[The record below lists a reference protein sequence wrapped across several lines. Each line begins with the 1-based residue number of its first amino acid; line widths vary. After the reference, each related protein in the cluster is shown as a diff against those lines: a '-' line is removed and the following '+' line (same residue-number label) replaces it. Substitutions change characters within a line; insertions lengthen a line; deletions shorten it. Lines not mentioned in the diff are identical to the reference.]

1 MVSNKFAF
9 FRQYGI
15 AVVLIVLIIF
25 FSVATDSFLRTENLW
40 NVTRQVAMLGIS
52 AVGMSCVILTAGID
66 LSVGSLMSLTNI
78 FCATLMVRAGIHPVI
93 SVVLTLI
100 LAVFVGFVNG
110 VFINEFDVPPLIT
123 TLGMMTSLRGLSY
136 VLCGG
141 MPIFGFPDHFRILG
155 QGYIGK
161 IPIPV
166 IIMLCIFILGW
177 IFLNKVRYG
186 RYIYGLGGNEEAAR
200 LSGINVKHMKYM
212 VYMLSAFLT
221 GIASIIMLS
230 RINTGQ
236 PKIGTGFEMQVIT
249 AVVLGGV
256 SIFGGQGKLF
266 SVFLGVLIMGV
277 LANGMILMNVSE
289 YYQMVTRGAVLLTA
303 VVFDN
308 LSKRDRNT

>member
-1 MVSNKFAF
+1 
-9 FRQYGI
+9 
-15 AVVLIVLIIF
+15 
-25 FSVATDSFLRTENLW
+25 
-40 NVTRQVAMLGIS
+40 
-52 AVGMSCVILTAGID
+52 
-66 LSVGSLMSLTNI
+66 MSLTNI
-78 FCATLMVRAGIHPVI
+78 FCATLMVKVGIHPV
-93 SVVLTLI
+93 VAVLLTLV
-100 LAVFVGFVNG
+100 LSVFIGLING
-110 VFINEFDVPPLIT
+110 VFINEFNVPPLIT
-123 TLGMMTSLRGLSY
+123 TLGTMTTLRGISY

-141 MPIFGFPDHFRILG
+141 MPIFGFPDGFRLLG

-161 IPIPV
+161 VPIPV
-166 IIMLCIFILGW
+166 IIMICIFILGW

-221 GIASIIMLS
+221 GIASILMLS

-266 SVFLGVLIMGV
+266 SVFVGVLIMGV

-289 YYQMVTRGAVLLTA
+289 YYQMVIRGAVLLAA

-308 LSKRDRNT
+308 LSKRSKDD

>member
-1 MVSNKFAF
+1 MLSERFAF
-9 FRQYGI
+9 LRQYGI
-15 AVVLIVLIIF
+15 IVVLVILIIF
-25 FSVATDSFLRTENLW
+25 FSVTTRSFLQTENLW

-66 LSVGSLMSLTNI
+66 LSVGSVMSLTNI
-78 FCATLMVRAGIHPVI
+78 FCATLMVKLGVHPVI
-93 SVVLTLI
+93 AVFCTLI
-100 LAVFVGFVNG
+100 LAVLVGFING
-110 VFINEFDVPPLIT
+110 IFINEFKVPPLIT
-123 TLGMMTSLRGLSY
+123 TLGTMTTLRGLSY

-141 MPIFGFPDHFRILG
+141 MPIFGFPDQFRILG
-155 QGYIGK
+155 QGYLGK

-166 IIMLCIFILGW
+166 IIMLGIFILGW
-177 IFLNKVRYG
+177 TFLNKIRYG
-186 RYIYGLGGNEEAAR
+186 RYIYGLGGNEEAVR
-200 LSGINVKHMKYM
+200 LSGINVKYMKYM

-236 PKIGTGFEMQVIT
+236 PKIGTGFEMEVIT

-266 SVFLGVLIMGV
+266 SVFIGVLIMGV
-277 LANGMILMNVSE
+277 LANGMILLNVSE
-289 YYQMVTRGAVLLTA
+289 YYQMVTRGAVLLAA

-308 LSKRDRNT
+308 LSKHNKDM